1 MHPANHRADRE
12 RPFSLI
18 WHAES
23 ERVIGALREDRAPVP
38 AAPQARLQHD
48 IAEFKAVLSDVHQ
61 HACNAGAVFAL
72 AFTALSQIGPNK
84 HYMIELRQTP
94 ARLLPFLTPRLIDV
108 PADADPAAIQASVKQ
123 LQSLFRRVIV
133 EVPTDAQPARFRSLA
148 NVTLAIRWGVHTARD
163 VIAFT
168 DRAQQAGL
176 AVMICGVDEPEAL
189 AVAYETEVS
198 FVSGRVI
205 GAADKIAPSQ
215 YDLPRSQILDRRT
228 AA

>member
-23 ERVIGALREDRAPVP
+23 ERVIGALREDPAPAP
-38 AAPQARLQHD
+38 ATHEAKGRRD
-48 IAEFKAVLSDVHQ
+48 VAEFKAVLSDVHM
-61 HACNAGAVFAL
+61 HARNAGAVFAL
-72 AFTALSQIGPNK
+72 DFTALSQSGANK

-94 ARLLPFLTPRLIDV
+94 ARLLPFLTPRLVDV

-133 EVPTDAQPARFRSLA
+133 EVPADAQPARFRSLA
-148 NVTLAIRWGVHTARD
+148 NVTLAVRWGAHTARD

-168 DRAQQAGL
+168 DRAHQAGL

-189 AVAYETEVS
+189 AVAHETEVS
-198 FVSGRVI
+198 FISGRMI
-205 GAADKIAPSQ
+205 GEAEKIVPAQ
-215 YDLPRSQILDRRT
+215 YDPPRAEILDRRT